1 MRNDNAGNYYEGL
14 PTCLTDLVSFEAA
27 AGSLYLIARSF
38 DILMDE
44 EFNESLLEK
53 FGDMSAQ
60 DYFYFKASL
69 KYCREVLK
77 KVEQSTKYYELP
89 EHHIIL

>member
-1 MRNDNAGNYYEGL
+1 MSKQNYYEGL

-38 DILMDE
+38 EVLTDNKY
-44 EFNESLLEK
+44 NESLLEK
-53 FGDMSAQ
+53 FGDMSAK
-60 DYFYFKASL
+60 DYFFFKESL

-77 KVEQSTKYYELP
+77 KVEQSTKYFEIP
-89 EHHIIL
+89 ENHII

>member
-1 MRNDNAGNYYEGL
+1 MSKQNYNEGL
-14 PTCLTDLVSFEAA
+14 PTCLTDLLSFKAS
-27 AGSLYLIARSF
+27 AGSLYMIARSF

-44 EFNESLLEK
+44 EFNEPLLEK
-53 FGDMSAQ
+53 LGDMSAQ

-77 KVEQSTKYYELP
+77 KVEQSTKYFELP
-89 EHHIIL
+89 ENHIIL